1 MASAVEQFVSN
12 LSLSSFS
19 KAKDLRNKILFTIFA
34 LVVCRIGTY
43 VPLPGIDPVAYA
55 RSFQSKS
62 SGIFGLFN
70 MFSGGAVERMAVF
83 ALGIMPY
90 ISASIIVQ
98 LVVASIPA
106 LETLKKDGEQGR
118 RIINQYTRYATVL
131 IGALQAFGLAVG
143 LINGQGIVFASDS
156 FFVFSTVVTL
166 LGGTMFLVWLGEQI
180 TSSGVGNGVSLI
192 IFSGIVA
199 GLPSSFINILEL
211 GRIGSISSLFI
222 ILVFAFVV
230 LIIAFVVFFERAQ
243 RRLLIQYPKRQV
255 GNRIFQEDVSYL
267 PLKIN
272 TAGVVPS
279 IFASSLLLLPTTIV
293 GFIDVNSSPKWVS
306 SLANSLNHGNPLY
319 MLLYSI
325 FIVFFSFFYT
335 AIVFDP
341 KDASDN
347 LKKNGGFVPGIRPGD
362 RTTEYIDNILT
373 RITVVGSIYLVV
385 VCIFPEALVSF
396 SGVPISFSG
405 TSVLIVVSVILD
417 TIMQIQGYLIAH
429 QYEGFVKKSKFR
441 SRKKC

>member
-12 LSLSSFS
+12 LSFSSFA
-19 KAKDLRNKILFTIFA
+19 KAKDLKSKILFTLAA
-34 LVVCRIGTY
+34 LIVCRIGTY
-43 VPLPGIDPVAYA
+43 VPLPGIDPVAYTKA
-55 RSFQSKS
+55 FQSKS

-98 LVVASIPA
+98 LIATMIPA
-106 LETLKKDGEQGR
+106 LEALKKEGEQGR
-118 RIINQYTRYATVL
+118 RVINQYTRYATVVL
-131 IGALQAFGLAVG
+131 GILQAFGIAIG
-143 LINGQGIVFASDS
+143 LKNGQGIVFDSDS

-180 TSSGVGNGVSLI
+180 TSSGIGNGVSLI

-199 GLPSSFINILEL
+199 GLPSAFINVLEL
-211 GRIGSISSLFI
+211 GRVGSISSTLI
-222 ILVFAFVV
+222 ILVFASVILVV
-230 LIIAFVVFFERAQ
+230 AFVIFFERSQ

-255 GNRIFQEDVSYL
+255 GNRVFQDDISYL
-267 PLKIN
+267 PLKLN

-279 IFASSLLLLPTTIV
+279 IFASSLLLLPATIA
-293 GFIDVNSSPKWVS
+293 GFIDTSSSPGWVAS
-306 SLANSLNHGNPLY
+306 VLNSLNHGNPLY
-319 MLLYSI
+319 IFLYAV
-325 FIVFFSFFYT
+325 FIVFFAFFYT

-341 KDASDN
+341 KDAADN
-347 LKKNGGFVPGIRPGD
+347 LKKHCGFIPGIRPGE
-362 RTTEYIDNILT
+362 RTTEHIDYVLT

-385 VCIFPEALVSF
+385 VCILPEIF
-396 SGVPISFSG
+396 ISFSRVPIALSG
-405 TSVLIVVSVILD
+405 TSILIVVSVVLD

-429 QYEGFVKKSKFR
+429 QYEGFVKKSRFR
-441 SRKKC
+441 GRKIS